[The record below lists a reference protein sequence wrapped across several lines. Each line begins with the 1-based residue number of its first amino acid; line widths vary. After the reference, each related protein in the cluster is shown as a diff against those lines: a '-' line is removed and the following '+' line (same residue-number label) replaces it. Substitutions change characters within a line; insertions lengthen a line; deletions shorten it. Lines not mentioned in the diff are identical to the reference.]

1 MDSFVNEKTAPLTLC
16 ELDHVE
22 KRFKRNASPV
32 LGPVSLTLHTGEV
45 TGIRGDNGAGKSTL
59 LNLIAGVYKPDR
71 GSIRFAEGVAGAV
84 GFVPQ
89 ELSLYESL
97 SGYENLTFYGIAA
110 GLPARAI
117 RIRSRWLLNVLS
129 LSDKGKE
136 RVRAYSGGMK
146 RRLHLASA
154 LMVTPRLLLLD
165 EPTVGADFKS
175 AEAILRLIAH
185 LKSLGC
191 GVVLTSH
198 REGDLESVCDR
209 IVILEEG
216 RLA

>member
-1 MDSFVNEKTAPLTLC
+1 MNSHTDGKTDDTVLC
-16 ELDHVE
+16 ELDHAE

-32 LGPVSLTLHTGEV
+32 LGPVSLTVRAGEITGV
-45 TGIRGDNGAGKSTL
+45 RGDNGAGKSTL
-59 LNLIAGVYKPDR
+59 LNLIAGVYRPDE
-71 GSIRFAEGVAGAV
+71 GSVRYAEGVLGAV

-97 SGYENLTFYGIAA
+97 SGNENLAFYGIAA
-110 GLPARAI
+110 GLPLRAI
-117 RIRSRWLLNVLS
+117 RVRSKWLLNALS
-129 LSDKGKE
+129 LSDKGRE

-165 EPTVGADFKS
+165 EPTVGADRAS

-185 LKSLGC
+185 MKTLGC

-198 REGDLESVCDR
+198 REGDLEAVCDR
-209 IVILEEG
+209 IITLEAG
-216 RLA
+216 RIV

>member
-1 MDSFVNEKTAPLTLC
+1 MNSLVNGKADHSVLC
-16 ELDHVE
+16 ELDRVE

-32 LGPVSLTLHTGEV
+32 LGPLSLTLHAGEITGV
-45 TGIRGDNGAGKSTL
+45 RGDNGAGKSTL
-59 LNLIAGVYKPDR
+59 LNLIAGVCRPD
-71 GSIRFAEGVAGAV
+71 GGEIRFADGVVRAI

-97 SGYENLTFYGIAA
+97 SGNENLAFYGIAA

-117 RIRSRWLLNVLS
+117 RVRSKWLLNALS

-165 EPTVGADFKS
+165 EPTVGADFNS
-175 AEAILRLIAH
+175 AEAILHLIAH

-191 GVVLTSH
+191 GIVLTSH
-198 REGDLESVCDR
+198 REGDLEKTCDR
-209 IVILEEG
+209 IVTLEKG
-216 RLA
+216 RLV